1 MASKQKLG
9 YELNPA
15 WDSAGAKLRDAYRAF
30 AGEYASFLDHG
41 RTERLATAALVKLA
55 EKAGFVPVA
64 RAKALKPGARV
75 YAVNRGKNIVLAVTG
90 KQPLERGLNLIA
102 GHLDAPRI
110 DLKPRPLFEDE
121 DLKLAL
127 LHTHYYGGVK
137 KYQWAS
143 QPLGLFG
150 TVVRRDGSS
159 VDIAIGAKPDD
170 PCFVIPDLLPH
181 LSRKEQAD
189 RKSSETIKG
198 EELIIVCGGIP
209 VEDREAKGRVKTAV
223 LEQLHKEYGIEEED
237 LISAELEA
245 VPLALTRFVG
255 FDKSLIGGYG
265 QDDRICCYT
274 AARAIADLKVPDR
287 TTVVACV
294 DKEEIGSEGNTG
306 MQSNFLM
313 NFLGQL
319 LGLHD
324 PKYPEHQL
332 RSCLAGS
339 RCISADVNAGV
350 EPNFKQVHEMS
361 NAAKAGFGLVL
372 TKYTGHGGKGGANDA
387 SAEFTGKVRKIFNDA
402 KVPWQAAELG
412 KVDEG
417 GGGTVAK
424 FLAEYD
430 MDVID
435 CGPALLSMHSPF
447 ELVSVADLY
456 ATYQGYKAFLE
467 NA

>member
-1 MASKQKLG
+1 MAAKHKLG
-9 YELNPA
+9 YESNPA
-15 WDSAGAKLRDAYRAF
+15 WDSADKRTRAAYHEFAADYAAF
-30 AGEYASFLDHG
+30 IDHG

-55 EKAGFVPVA
+55 EKAGFVA
-64 RAKALKPGARV
+64 LDRAKGLKPGSRV
-75 YAVNRGKNIVLAVTG
+75 YAVNRGKNILLAVIGT
-90 KQPLERGLNLIA
+90 QPLERGVNLIA
-102 GHLDAPRI
+102 SHLDAPRI

-127 LHTHYYGGVK
+127 LRTHYYGGVK

-143 QPLGLFG
+143 QPLGLYG

-159 VDIAIGAKPDD
+159 VDVAIGAKAGD

-181 LSRKEQAD
+181 LARKEQGE
-189 RKSSETIKG
+189 RKSGETIKG
-198 EELIIVCGGIP
+198 EEMLIVCGGIP

-223 LEQLHKEYGIEEED
+223 LEHLHAAYGIEEED

-245 VPLALTRFVG
+245 VPLAPARFVG

-274 AARAIADLKVPDR
+274 AARAIVDLKVPDR

-313 NFLGQL
+313 NFLGQML
-319 LGLHD
+319 ELHD
-324 PKYPEHQL
+324 PKYPEHKL

-339 RCISADVNAGV
+339 CCISADVNAGV
-350 EPNFKQVHEMS
+350 EPNFKQVHELS

-430 MDVID
+430 MEVID

>member
-1 MASKQKLG
+1 MTTKKNLAI
-9 YELNPA
+9 ELAPA
-15 WDSAGAKLRDAYRAF
+15 WDAADKKTRAAFYAF
-30 AGEYASFLDHG
+30 AREYGDFLDRG
-41 RTERLATAALVKLA
+41 RTERLATAFLKKMA
-55 EKAGFVPVA
+55 ERAGFVQVEKTKTL
-64 RAKALKPGARV
+64 RPGARI
-75 YAVNRGKNIVLAVTG
+75 YGINRGKNIVLAVIG
-90 KQPLERGLNLIA
+90 REPLERGVNLIA
-102 GHLDAPRI
+102 SHLDAPRV

-121 DLKLAL
+121 DLKVAL
-127 LHTHYYGGVK
+127 LRTHYYGGIK

-150 TVVRRDGSS
+150 TVIRRDGSA
-159 VDIAIGAKPDD
+159 VEIAIGAEPDD

-189 RKSSETIKG
+189 RKSSETIRG
-198 EELIIVCGGIP
+198 EEMIILCGGVP
-209 VEDREAKGRVKTAV
+209 VEDREAKGRVKAAV
-223 LEQLHKEYGIEEED
+223 LEYLHKRYGIEEED
-237 LISAELEA
+237 LVSAELEA
-245 VPLALTRFVG
+245 VPLHPARFVG
-255 FDKSLIGGYG
+255 FDKAFLGGYG
-265 QDDRICCYT
+265 QDDKICCY
-274 AARAIADLKVPDR
+274 ASARAVLEIKNPRRSA
-287 TTVVACV
+287 VVICV

-306 MQSNFLM
+306 MQSNYLA
-313 NFLGQL
+313 NFLGDL
-319 LGLHD
+319 LELAD
-324 PKYPEHQL
+324 PKYSEKLL
-332 RSCLAGS
+332 RRCLANS

-350 EPNFKQVHEMS
+350 EPNFKQVHELS

-387 SAEFTGKVRKIFNDA
+387 SAEFVGRVRKVFNDA

-435 CGPALLSMHSPF
+435 CGPALLSMHSTF
-447 ELVSVADLY
+447 ELVSVADLH
-456 ATYQGYKAFLE
+456 ATYEGFKAFLE